1 MGKKRGTRSELA
13 QSESADGLASK
24 NTTQPLVTSLP
35 TTGHGTR
42 RAKENALNNPVW
54 KQLAPGASRKR
65 AGSTTTPQRKNK
77 KVKNKDKDKVVVQTA
92 LVTPDATNG
101 SVSIPLP
108 RAPKKS
114 RQVTKASNQRKVA
127 KASKKSKDV
136 IDNHEDSE
144 VESGSDDD
152 SENDRSSSDPD
163 IAREGDTD
171 DDDDDD
177 ENNLSSDN
185 DGRPHAATN
194 KRFANEKPNVSQLSA
209 TKNLIIRGHVIE
221 ISDDEV
227 PTDIEDSPS
236 AHLGSGNAS
245 TLPDAA
251 TSNIMGL
258 IWPMYTNLVRG
269 GQRDVAALNVQN
281 WELKLIVRKAMDLV
295 EERIRFENAFPPLV
309 TRTVWNRAA
318 LVEACTFVAAM
329 PQTSQVREKYEMFK
343 ERMRIDP
350 QYIGEISKTLLD
362 PRISIL
368 RGDTKT
374 AAIHNSR
381 AAYSLQDGCG
391 PRVQA
396 LLTNSRYIYPPAANG
411 VGFQFQRPFENSA
424 IVGTLRDDLFS
435 GNTIVTKYA
444 HRFQETDNE
453 PDPKKLAPSMI
464 ALAATAVFSSLK
476 EWESGHRTPTHFTA
490 NLFDS
495 IYRTHMKHLET
506 ISALN
511 ESGYNVMIR
520 RLFRLAANVE
530 DNQADEFN
538 LTDIQNMSTNVN
550 VRMVSGG

>member
-1 MGKKRGTRSELA
+1 MPA
-13 QSESADGLASK
+13 QMHILFAWYSYS
-24 NTTQPLVTSLP
+24 
-35 TTGHGTR
+35 
-42 RAKENALNNPVW
+42 
-54 KQLAPGASRKR
+54 
-65 AGSTTTPQRKNK
+65 
-77 KVKNKDKDKVVVQTA
+77 
-92 LVTPDATNG
+92 VTPDATNG

-163 IAREGDTD
+163 IARDGDTDD

-194 KRFANEKPNVSQLSA
+194 KRFANEQPFWSDMKASNANEADTHGQLFNVSDEEARFLDFSYILADLSA

-396 LLTNSRYIYPPAANG
+396 LLTNSRYIYPPAANHYQG